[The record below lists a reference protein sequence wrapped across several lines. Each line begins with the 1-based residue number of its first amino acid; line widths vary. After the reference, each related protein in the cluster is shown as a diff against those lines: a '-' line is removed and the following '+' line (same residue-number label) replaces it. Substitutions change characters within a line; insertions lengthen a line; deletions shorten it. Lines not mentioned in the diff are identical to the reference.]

1 MKTILLTAA
10 VLGWTALVP
19 MEVGAQEV
27 GNVLSRTPV
36 YQQVLVPRQT
46 CTQVPVAQPSPSSG
60 AGALMGAIA
69 GGAMGNAIGDGT
81 GRALATMIGIVG
93 GSLVGE
99 RIEGPQAGLVQN
111 QTHCSTQ
118 NVYENRLV
126 GYNVVYEYAGK
137 QYTVQLP
144 QDPGTTIPLQVTP
157 IGQGLRSESPAPAA
171 PAVVHSSVTTVAP
184 PVVYLP
190 PPVYTSR
197 LPVYSHIDLSWYSPR
212 PVVRYHGHRHVH
224 DPVRWHRHSAQ
235 FDRGY
240 WR

>member
-1 MKTILLTAA
+1 MKTVLLTTA
-10 VLGWTALVP
+10 VLGWTALMP
-19 MEVGAQEV
+19 MGLGAQEV
-27 GNVLSRTPV
+27 GNVLSRSPV

-46 CTQVPVAQPSPSSG
+46 CTQVPVAQSAPGTG

-69 GGAMGNAIGDGT
+69 GGAMGNAIGDGS

-93 GSLVGE
+93 GALVGE
-99 RIEGPQAGLVQN
+99 RIEGPHGALAQN
-111 QTHCSTQ
+111 QTQCSTQ
-118 NVYENRLV
+118 NVYENRLI

-157 IGQGLRSESPAPAA
+157 LGQGVRSEAPLQAA
-171 PAVVHSSVTTVAP
+171 PPLVQSSIQAMAP

-190 PPVYTSR
+190 APVYTSS
-197 LPVYSHIDLSWYSPR
+197 LPVYSHIDLYWHSPR
-212 PVVRYHGHRHVH
+212 PLIRHHGHRHVH
-224 DPVRWHRHSAQ
+224 DHIRLHRHSAQ